1 MNPSADPDS
10 EVGPAV
16 CVWAN
21 PGGRFLPPRPEPRA
35 SAPIADPSCVCADSE
50 EVLLDVVD
58 VAVVVNEA
66 AFVDVD
72 TEEDAGESFPVNDPP
87 STPPPLWLSAL
98 AAAFFRA
105 FFSLFLSRL
114 R

>member
-16 CVWAN
+16 CAWAN
-21 PGGRFLPPRPEPRA
+21 PGGRFCPPRPEPRA
-35 SAPIADPSCVCADSE
+35 SGPIADPSRVCADSE